1 MNPTGAHL
9 AELSLPTIG
18 YLGSKPAIINFY
30 KEYFQ
35 LFVKTIIK
43 NMSLEWV
50 KK

>member
-9 AELSLPTIG
+9 AERSLPTIG
-18 YLGSKPAIINFY
+18 YLGSNPAIINFY